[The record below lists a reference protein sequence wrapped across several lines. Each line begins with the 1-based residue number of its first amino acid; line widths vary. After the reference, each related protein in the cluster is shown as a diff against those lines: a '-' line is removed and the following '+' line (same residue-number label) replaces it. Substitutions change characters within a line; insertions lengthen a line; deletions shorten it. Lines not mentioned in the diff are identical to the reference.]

1 MGLSK
6 DMLFDL
12 PGNITLTSR
21 VLEKMREGHARVQDI
36 TDPVASIALATPQAE
51 SQPRVWSLIWFSRQH
66 APPQLLFKVQDIEVA
81 ISEDAQDK
89 LRGKLVDFR
98 EGRLIVSE
106 RMG

>member
-1 MGLSK
+1 
-6 DMLFDL
+6 MLFDL
-12 PGNITLTSR
+12 PGDITLTSG
-21 VLEKMREGHARVQDI
+21 VVEKMREGYARVHDI

-51 SQPRVWSLIWFSRQH
+51 SQASVWSLIWFSRQH
-66 APPQLLFKVQDIEVA
+66 APAQLLFKIQDIEVA

-98 EGRLIVSE
+98 EGRLVLLD